1 MAGVEIDR
9 LQNEVAVVRLAIMT
23 AAGLLLLSSMGLVV
37 ILWMAPVGAARG
49 QSGDTAAN
57 AARL

>member
-9 LQNEVAVVRLAIMT
+9 RQNGVAVVRLAIMT
-23 AAGLLLLSSMGLVV
+23 AAGLLLSSIGLVV
-37 ILWMAPVGAARG
+37 ILWMPPAGAARDR
-49 QSGDTAAN
+49 SGGAAEN

>member
-9 LQNEVAVVRLAIMT
+9 RQNEVAVVRLAVMT

-37 ILWMAPVGAARG
+37 ILWMTPVGAARDR
-49 QSGDTAAN
+49 SGGAAEN